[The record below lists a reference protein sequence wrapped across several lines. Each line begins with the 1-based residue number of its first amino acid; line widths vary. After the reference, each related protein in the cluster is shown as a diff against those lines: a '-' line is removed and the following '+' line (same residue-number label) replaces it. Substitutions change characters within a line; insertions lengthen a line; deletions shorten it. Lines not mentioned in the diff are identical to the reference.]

1 MKVRVTLITEND
13 KHMPLKTKE
22 EQTAACR
29 VGWEMICNLLNDMSP
44 EEKAMV
50 ESIEVIEN

>member
-1 MKVRVTLITEND
+1 MKVRVTLLTEND

>member
-1 MKVRVTLITEND
+1 MKVRVTLMTENNQ
-13 KHMPLKTKE
+13 HLPLKTKE

-29 VGWEMICNLLNDMSP
+29 KGWEMICNLLNDMYP

>member
-29 VGWEMICNLLNDMSP
+29 AGWEMICNLLNDMSP